1 MITCHRNRLLE
12 RCRQRGRTLDEAM
25 PCVVAQDGD
34 RWTIDPAHPAY
45 PAAPGLGDRVAS
57 ALDAVG
63 ITKERV
69 SAVAAVVG
77 IADCGCAERQAWLNR
92 VGHAVG
98 IGTPNPH
105 KTADTD
111 FSDPR

>member
-1 MITCHRNRLLE
+1 MLCLFACTDADSMHDCTCSRCGRRVRVRRLPVNTE
-12 RCRQRGRTLDEAM
+12 CA
-25 PCVVAQDGD
+25 
-34 RWTIDPAHPAY
+34 
-45 PAAPGLGDRVAS
+45 AAPGLGDRVAS

-77 IADCGCAERQAWLNR
+77 IEDCGCAERQEWLNR

-111 FSDPR
+111 FPDPR

>member
-1 MITCHRNRLLE
+1 MATPSEDLL
-12 RCRQRGRTLDEAM
+12 QRYRSGEFL
-25 PCVVAQDGD
+25 
-34 RWTIDPAHPAY
+34 AHLTAKP
-45 PAAPGLGDRVAS
+45 APGLGDCVAS

-69 SAVAAVVG
+69 SAVAAAVG
-77 IADCGCAERQAWLNR
+77 IADCGCDNRQAWLNR

-111 FSDPR
+111 FPDPR

>member
-1 MITCHRNRLLE
+1 VNAEC
-12 RCRQRGRTLDEAM
+12 A
-25 PCVVAQDGD
+25 
-34 RWTIDPAHPAY
+34 
-45 PAAPGLGDRVAS
+45 AAPGLGDCVAS

-69 SAVAAVVG
+69 SAVAAAVG
-77 IADCGCAERQAWLNR
+77 IEDCRCAERQAWLNR

-111 FSDPR
+111 FPDPR